1 VPSVCPVCAQF
12 KEVCRAETH
21 QAEYRSPS
29 DTRCRVLRIGLR
41 ATGFWYPGVAPSS
54 RKTFAL
60 RYRINGSQRQF
71 RIGLFGP
78 LTTEDARRRAKQ
90 LLGESPGGDPS
101 RSRKATRDD
110 PTIRVLSKRYIEEYA
125 EKQKKTV
132 DEDQAKLDRYV
143 LPRLGSLRVSAIRR
157 RDVIDLHREIS
168 RKYPIGAN
176 RVLALVSKM
185 FSLAVLWTKPES
197 ITQRKSAGCS
207 LSTPI
212 CVVGFGFSGRPKAV
226 RTLPNY

>member
-1 VPSVCPVCAQF
+1 
-12 KEVCRAETH
+12 
-21 QAEYRSPS
+21 
-29 DTRCRVLRIGLR
+29 
-41 ATGFWYPGVAPSS
+41 
-54 RKTFAL
+54 
-60 RYRINGSQRQF
+60 
-71 RIGLFGP
+71 
-78 LTTEDARRRAKQ
+78 
-90 LLGESPGGDPS
+90 
-101 RSRKATRDD
+101 
-110 PTIRVLSKRYIEEYA
+110 LSKRYIEEYA